1 MPKSPKKVQT
11 NLSCKFSKEA
21 YRYMLGSRYGLKSC
35 KGDHQLD
42 DLTNYHDLLQLVN
55 YYGATDKEVVH
66 TCDFNKLLETA
77 DIK

>member
-1 MPKSPKKVQT
+1 
-11 NLSCKFSKEA
+11 
-21 YRYMLGSRYGLKSC
+21 MLGSRYGLKSC